1 MAISISLRNNYD
13 DHGNIMSLLQWD
25 SAGQERFRSITRAY
39 YRGVNGIMIFYDVT
53 DQVGRH
59 IKFFS
64 LVNNN
69 NNNIIIIHVTGPALG
84 WIMNYIIAFYCTGI
98 ICKCEAVVDRD

>member
-1 MAISISLRNNYD
+1 MAISISLHNMMIVVII
-13 DHGNIMSLLQWD
+13 IMSLLQWD
-25 SAGQERFRSITRAY
+25 TAGQERFRSITRAY

-64 LVNNN
+64 LVC
-69 NNNIIIIHVTGPALG
+69 IIILL
-84 WIMNYIIAFYCTGI
+84 
-98 ICKCEAVVDRD
+98 